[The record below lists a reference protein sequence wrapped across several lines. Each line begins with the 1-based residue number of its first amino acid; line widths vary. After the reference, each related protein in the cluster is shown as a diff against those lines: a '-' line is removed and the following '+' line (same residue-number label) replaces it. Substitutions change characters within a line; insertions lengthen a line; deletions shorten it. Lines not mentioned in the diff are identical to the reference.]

1 MSGIKHNFAGKQYN
15 ITLWEPGTPVLKCTA
30 PLCGIDSETYLIE
43 NKFTWPKVVVA
54 GFASGNEVQIV
65 QWNHLDEYQKT
76 FVEINPTTKFVF
88 FNNAFDINVMG
99 RDLWLKEMERDNRIM
114 ELSISYKLYLA
125 GTQGWLP
132 RRITLFD
139 VAKRLLGVELNKE
152 DGTRTSFTRET
163 PLTQQQIVYLAE
175 DCIATELCGYCVNNM
190 PTESLQARASFVLSE
205 TSHNGLLVDREH
217 VDKMR
222 AKLIEE
228 MAELAKKLRGFGF
241 RIKKDTESLTQLQRV
256 AKVCSDFGIHGVAEH
271 TAASGKTQYPAAALW
286 VLTANLLSLLSS
298 DPNALPSDIS
308 EVIECAVKPVFDPA
322 VDWSAKNKM
331 ATSFKTSALNTLKL
345 YLDKLECGDCIP
357 DKSPKVE
364 VALTILEILNDKFH
378 NGELQA
384 TGFQAFIDEFQQC
397 YDENLGWLAG
407 TKPKKNSDFIQEHLI
422 KLMAANPG
430 LEFPL
435 TDTSTEKTKQYLV
448 TCRRK
453 GVVPDAEELRKL
465 AVYACKRAE
474 MWRLRDL
481 GITDPFLEAYT
492 SYKHCEKLLSTYF
505 DTKHIAEDGRVHT
518 YYSDFLVTGR
528 TASSGPWGP
537 LF

>member
-205 TSHNGLLVDREH
+205 TSHPG
-217 VDKMR
+217 
-222 AKLIEE
+222 
-228 MAELAKKLRGFGF
+228 
-241 RIKKDTESLTQLQRV
+241 RIPR
-256 AKVCSDFGIHGVAEH
+256 
-271 TAASGKTQYPAAALW
+271 
-286 VLTANLLSLLSS
+286 
-298 DPNALPSDIS
+298 
-308 EVIECAVKPVFDPA
+308 
-322 VDWSAKNKM
+322 
-331 ATSFKTSALNTLKL
+331 
-345 YLDKLECGDCIP
+345 
-357 DKSPKVE
+357 
-364 VALTILEILNDKFH
+364 
-378 NGELQA
+378 
-384 TGFQAFIDEFQQC
+384 
-397 YDENLGWLAG
+397 
-407 TKPKKNSDFIQEHLI
+407 
-422 KLMAANPG
+422 
-430 LEFPL
+430 
-435 TDTSTEKTKQYLV
+435 
-448 TCRRK
+448 
-453 GVVPDAEELRKL
+453 
-465 AVYACKRAE
+465 
-474 MWRLRDL
+474 
-481 GITDPFLEAYT
+481 
-492 SYKHCEKLLSTYF
+492 
-505 DTKHIAEDGRVHT
+505 
-518 YYSDFLVTGR
+518 
-528 TASSGPWGP
+528 
-537 LF
+537 